1 MLLTVLAAVTG
12 LATSP
17 APSPSRV
24 AVSDAVSPTAQPA
37 DATRVIYIGCQV
49 SEKSALTDCRVVNE
63 GPVDPAAAATALKL
77 AQQMVIPES
86 LAYQTGGHIVVKL
99 NVMP

>member
-1 MLLTVLAAVTG
+1 MLLTVLAAAAG
-12 LATSP
+12 LATQP
-17 APSPSRV
+17 TPSRI
-24 AVSDAVSPTAQPA
+24 AVSDAVTPSAQPA
-37 DATRVIYIGCQV
+37 ARVIYVGCQV

-63 GPVDPAAAATALKL
+63 GPVDATAAATALKL